1 MEGCAMTAL
10 EDITTT
16 TEIRFPLTYSSHTV
30 ATIAAH
36 VGSAE
41 SDTETLL
48 ILGHIDREVHQLAH
62 AVTLDA
68 VHARI
73 ADLVRTVQSAHQ
85 PSEAHDRSTQ

>member
-1 MEGCAMTAL
+1 MRAL

-16 TEIRFPLTYSSHTV
+16 PEVRFPLTYSSHTV
-30 ATIAAH
+30 TTIAAH
-36 VGSAE
+36 VGFALTE
-41 SDTETLL
+41 AETLL

-62 AVTLDA
+62 AATLEA

-85 PSEAHDRSTQ
+85 PSGADYCQHQHSK